1 MRTLESRITV
11 LQVIPRMRAGGAE
24 LGCLQVAEALIAA
37 GHRALVASEGG
48 RMVKALEAA
57 GATHI
62 TLPLASKNPLRLWGN
77 GRALAAI
84 IRDEAVDIIHA
95 RSRAPAWSALYAGR
109 ATDIAFVTTYHSEY
123 SERGPLKRLYNS
135 VMARSDKV
143 IAVSEHMAG
152 LIRRRYGTDHSRIAV
167 IPRAIDPERFDPA
180 VVTAERLRAVRK
192 AVGVAAGERIVL
204 LAGRIT
210 RRKAQGD
217 LIAAAGLLKERDIQ
231 DFTCVLAGEIEKPDY
246 QAELAAAAARAGIAD
261 RVRFPGNVA
270 DMPALYLAA
279 DVSLNIS
286 SAEGLP
292 RVALESQAMGTPVIV
307 SDTGPGREV
316 ALTPPDVPLAAATG
330 LRVPAGDARAVAE
343 RLAELLSWTAEE
355 RQAMGARGR
364 SLVRSRYTLERMTG
378 ATLDVYA
385 QVLKGRAGREARGE
399 RGRG

>member
-48 RMVKALEAA
+48 RMVEALERA

-62 TLPLASKNPLRLWGN
+62 TLPLASKNPVRIWAN
-77 GRALAAI
+77 GRTLAGI
-84 IRDEAVDIIHA
+84 IRAEGVDIIHA
-95 RSRAPAWSALYAGR
+95 RSRAPAWSALHAAR
-109 ATDIAFVTTYHSEY
+109 ATGIAFVTTYHSEY

-143 IAVSEHMAG
+143 IAVSHNMAG
-152 LIRRRYGTDHSRIAV
+152 LIHGRYGTETARIAV

-180 VVTAERLRAVRK
+180 AVSAERIARVRE
-192 AVGVAAGERIVL
+192 AVGAAPGDRIVL

-217 LIAAAGLLKERDIQ
+217 LIAATGLLKERGVDNFI
-231 DFTCVLAGEIEKPDY
+231 CVFAGEVEKPDY
-246 QAELAAAAARAGIAD
+246 RAELEAAAARAGVAD
-261 RVRFPGNVA
+261 RIRFPGNVA
-270 DMPALYLAA
+270 DMPALYLAS

-286 SAEGLP
+286 AAEGLP

-316 ALTPPDVPLAAATG
+316 ALTPPDTPLAAATG
-330 LRVPAGDARAVAE
+330 LRVPTGDARALAD
-343 RLAELLSWTAEE
+343 RLAELLSWPAED
-355 RQAMGARGR
+355 RRAMGARG
-364 SLVRSRYTLERMTG
+364 SEHVRSRYTLARMTG
-378 ATLDVYA
+378 ATLGVYA
-385 QVLKGRAGREARGE
+385 EVLAGRPRLG
-399 RGRG
+399 